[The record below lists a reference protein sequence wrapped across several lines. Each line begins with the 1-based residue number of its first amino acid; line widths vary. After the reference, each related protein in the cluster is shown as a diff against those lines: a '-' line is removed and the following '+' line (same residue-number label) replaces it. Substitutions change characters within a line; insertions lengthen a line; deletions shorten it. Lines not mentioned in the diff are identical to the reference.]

1 MRGKTERNC
10 ETFKGLETQGRD
22 AVARPCLHSRMNI
35 YGWQFVVEVSRR
47 HSFHVQVVED
57 EEAEAPTRCLH
68 FVLPLAELGLAF
80 IKTRDFFE
88 YALNT
93 SSVQNT
99 VFL

>member
-10 ETFKGLETQGRD
+10 DTFNGLETQGRD

-35 YGWQFVVEVSRR
+35 YGSQFVVELSR

-68 FVLPLAELGLAF
+68 FVLPLAELGLAS
-80 IKTRDFFE
+80 IKTRDFIE
-88 YALNT
+88 YALNNFEAE
-93 SSVQNT
+93 NT